1 MNNNNLFYNYIKR
14 ILDIIFSILLLI
26 LLFPIYLILYII
38 VLIKLGYPV
47 IFKQERPGLNEKIF
61 FIYKFRTMTNEKDNN
76 GVLLSDA
83 ERLTSFGKFL
93 RSTSLDELPELFNVL
108 IGDMSF
114 VGPRPLL
121 VKYLDRYN
129 DFQRRRHL
137 VRPGITGL
145 AQVMGRNSLSWEDKF
160 KYDIEYVDNISF
172 ILDLKILLKTIL
184 IVFSKKGISSDTS
197 VTMEE
202 FK

>member
-145 AQVMGRNSLSWEDKF
+145 AQVMGRNSLSWEEKF
-160 KYDIEYVDNISF
+160 NYDIEYVDNISF